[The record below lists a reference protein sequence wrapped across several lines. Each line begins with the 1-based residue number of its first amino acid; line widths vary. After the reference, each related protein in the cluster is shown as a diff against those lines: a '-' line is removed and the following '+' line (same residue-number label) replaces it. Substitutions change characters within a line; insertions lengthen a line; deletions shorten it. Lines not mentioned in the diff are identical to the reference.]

1 MSYRQPRYIAPA
13 DPNVVGEK
21 MMEATD
27 KFAETAERKQQE
39 KYCRENPEA
48 CKGNDDDKDD
58 SGSSK
63 TESKET
69 NIANTLKPPMPST
82 TNTKGKKVNFGTGVQ
97 GTVGGI
103 HNTNYD
109 PTDPSTW

>member
-39 KYCRENPEA
+39 KYCRENPSA
-48 CKGNDDDKDD
+48 CKNNDDDDDD
-58 SGSSK
+58 SDSK
-63 TESKET
+63 TGSTKT
-69 NIANTLKPPMPST
+69 NIANTLKPPMPASP
-82 TNTKGKKVNFGTGVQ
+82 KPSGKKVNFGTGVS

-103 HNTNYD
+103 NNVNYD
-109 PTDPSTW
+109 PMDISTWV

>member
-39 KYCRENPEA
+39 KYCRENPSA
-48 CKGNDDDKDD
+48 CKDNDDDDD
-58 SGSSK
+58 SDSK
-63 TESKET
+63 TGSTNT
-69 NIANTLKPPMPST
+69 NIANTLKPPMPGSS
-82 TNTKGKKVNFGTGVQ
+82 KPSGKKVNLGTRVP

-103 HNTNYD
+103 YNVNYD
-109 PTDPSTW
+109 PMDPSTWGH